1 MTTGSFHQWTKDD
14 YDLAVTVIQTP
25 HAQDTQGGFG
35 ITPNVLA
42 QTSVKVAK
50 TSRFLTL
57 VGSLSLEEQKLL
69 FPNQV
74 VHDTDT
80 FTNTHLLHLKSEYD
94 VLVNKHGYIV

>member
-42 QTSVKVAK
+42 QTSGKVA
-50 TSRFLTL
+50 SRFLDL
-57 VGSLSLEEQKLL
+57 VGSWSLEEQILW
-69 FPNQV
+69 FPNKV
-74 VHDTDT
+74 VHDPDTWTDP
-80 FTNTHLLHLKSEYD
+80 NLLHLKSEYD
-94 VLVNKHGYIV
+94 VLVNKHG